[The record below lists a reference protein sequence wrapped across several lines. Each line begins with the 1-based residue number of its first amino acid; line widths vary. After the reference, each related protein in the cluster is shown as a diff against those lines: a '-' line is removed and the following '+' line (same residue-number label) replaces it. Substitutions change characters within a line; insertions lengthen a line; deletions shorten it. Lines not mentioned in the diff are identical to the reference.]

1 MDNMNYDLIINAKKV
16 FTSNAGYYTKK
27 NALDFLY
34 NKLKE
39 NNELKK
45 EIEKSVHGISKKIN
59 HLQELIEESQEF
71 MKNDR
76 KLWDNIIKKHKKE
89 KITKEEYA
97 LMEKYVPGINQKLE
111 EETNIKTKLEP
122 DNINI
127 DEVNNNINIEDYKK
141 EIADLDLKLKNLE
154 EQRKNEDRSFPL
166 TGKEVDKKEEVI
178 EKIDE
183 EEINILNEQEK
194 LYYAVEM
201 YNKKME
207 KEKKLQMIEE
217 VNKEEEPE
225 TINANNNEEKE
236 KTNNDAKVIE
246 TLQEIIKEKP
256 KHQEEKTKEILQEII
271 NEHKKEAE
279 LTEPVVEK
287 SQTDVENVDTQKDT
301 TEIEE
306 NNVNKEPETTEEVVQ
321 ESIETTEESNETI
334 KEESK
339 LTEPVVDVENIEA
352 SAREK
357 ENNNYKG
364 AEKTEDVADPTR
376 GSIETFLEEPKEE
389 VNNIDIQNSTNE
401 TLPEEEI
408 IKESQELIEPVI
420 EEAQV
425 DLDIPKEDIQEIK
438 EEINDN
444 NIYNHLENST
454 RDINKEIVS
463 ELLKEFKVSAISG
476 ANNRLEK
483 AEQKEDKEEKTINKL
498 EAFNIKVKDTLYK
511 DINENGIIY
520 KVIKI

>member
-1 MDNMNYDLIINAKKV
+1 MDNMNYDLIINAKKL

-183 EEINILNEQEK
+183 EENNILNEQEK

-217 VNKEEEPE
+217 VNKEEPE

-271 NEHKKEAE
+271 NEDKKEAE

-321 ESIETTEESNETI
+321 ESIETTEEVNETI

-339 LTEPVVDVENIEA
+339 L
-352 SAREK
+352 
-357 ENNNYKG
+357 
-364 AEKTEDVADPTR
+364 
-376 GSIETFLEEPKEE
+376 
-389 VNNIDIQNSTNE
+389 
-401 TLPEEEI
+401 
-408 IKESQELIEPVI
+408 IEPVI
-420 EEAQV
+420 EKAQV

-444 NIYNHLENST
+444 NIYNHLETST

-463 ELLKEFKVSAISG
+463 ELLNEFKVSAISG

-511 DINENGIIY
+511 DINKNGIIY